1 MSIKQFIL
9 NNFMNNN
16 PMISQL
22 VGMAQKG
29 NTKQVETLARNF
41 CKERGIDFD
50 KEFLQ
55 FKNSFKG

>member
-16 PMISQL
+16 TMISQL

-29 NTKQVETLARNF
+29 NTKQVETFARNF

>member
-29 NTKQVETLARNF
+29 NTKQVETFARNF

>member
-22 VGMAQKG
+22 VGMAQNG
-29 NTKQVETLARNF
+29 NTKQVETFARNF